1 MYSGGC
7 RRGWGSLD
15 IHSIGCNERR
25 NDSLSSV
32 VSSSFSLLVVAA
44 ALSFA
49 TSFVTVRTPGGLV
62 AVRAVVHL
70 RPPRVHALQT
80 LPQRLVVRPFR
91 HRSRLPIR
99 VDVFLQELLPALA
112 VLLAP
117 HEEVLDLARR
127 RMFCALRTPGG
138 CVALRAVAHHRPPRM
153 LALQT
158 LPQRLVRR
166 RFTHLRRQLVRVF
179 ELVGEPLAPLAVL
192 RAPLD
197 ERLAAAGAG

>member
-1 MYSGGC
+1 MYSGGF

-70 RPPRVHALQT
+70 RPPRVHGLQT
-80 LPQRLVVRPFR
+80 RPQCPMCCHSFCEAGWKPP
-91 HRSRLPIR
+91 SKN
-99 VDVFLQELLPALA
+99 
-112 VLLAP
+112 VLLHTGHIATSEHMPTKLKIFASNPLLVAFNAP
-117 HEEVLDLARR
+117 IVAFASANSANARSHR
-127 RMFCALRTPGG
+127 RP
-138 CVALRAVAHHRPPRM
+138 VASCLSIVAFASANAVSQFLEFRPE
-153 LALQT
+153 
-158 LPQRLVRR
+158 
-166 RFTHLRRQLVRVF
+166 F
-179 ELVGEPLAPLAVL
+179 
-192 RAPLD
+192 
-197 ERLAAAGAG
+197 

>member
-1 MYSGGC
+1 MYSGGF

-70 RPPRVHALQT
+70 RPPRVHGLQT
-80 LPQRLVVRPFR
+80 RPQRLVVRPFR

-117 HEEVLDLARR
+117 HEEVLGLAQRR
-127 RMFCALRTPGG
+127 ATRYYTDGSPIAVVAQALNLKPTDHSSLWCPTTAFVVSYGASYHVPCAATAFATPGG
-138 CVALRAVAHHRPPRM
+138 IGL
-153 LALQT
+153 
-158 LPQRLVRR
+158 
-166 RFTHLRRQLVRVF
+166 
-179 ELVGEPLAPLAVL
+179 
-192 RAPLD
+192 
-197 ERLAAAGAG
+197 